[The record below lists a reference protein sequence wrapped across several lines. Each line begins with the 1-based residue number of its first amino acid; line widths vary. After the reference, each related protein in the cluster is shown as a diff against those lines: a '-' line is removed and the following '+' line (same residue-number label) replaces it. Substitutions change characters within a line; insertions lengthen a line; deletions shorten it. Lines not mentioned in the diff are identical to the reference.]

1 MIAVEA
7 VEKTYDGRHVLG
19 PLSLDVPTGARVAI
33 VGPSGCGKSTLLRV
47 ILGLV
52 RPDAGRVVV
61 AGEPLRDENKLAV
74 RRRIGYVVQDGGL
87 FPHLTAE
94 RNVTLVARH
103 LGWEEGRLRKRLDDL
118 SAMTGM
124 DRDAL
129 ARWPVQLSGGQRQ
142 RVGVMRALFLDPDV
156 ILMDEPLGALDPI
169 TRRRLQGELRGL
181 FRALGKTV
189 LLVTHDVAEAAFL
202 AETAVVMRGGRIV
215 QQGAVE
221 AMASAPADEFV
232 RELLVPGSP

>member
-1 MIAVEA
+1 VIAVEA